1 MINKFCRSKAIR
13 HICAMFL
20 ISILAFVTIGAASQT
35 PSQSARQISTKN
47 KNTPISAIA
56 ISNYL
61 AAQQNADLNDEEKI
75 KTAIDAYFTL
85 RYEGQKSIMEQNFS
99 SLIEDST
106 LDWVKKEKDKR
117 EIELY
122 IASLFDL
129 GYQSYKFILD
139 YDSIEIENDKAVVLL
154 KQSHQVVYK
163 AVAPQISELSGLP
176 HIITLHSKN
185 GVWSIYKDE
194 YEDEYT
200 RLIETTPKEKIKQQV
215 DENYKFSRENDSAI
229 LEEAPANPKV
239 NPLYYGSF
247 AYNSAAAVI
256 FADNYASSNSSPAPI
271 PQAIKNAYQ
280 ATYGSPYPSSWPQNY
295 KVESDTDCA
304 NFVSQAIFEGT
315 GYQSGDTNYFNPTPN
330 DNNWYYKFSPTAQ
343 GSTTWVRVGAPSG
356 SIAGLYNFLLNTNP
370 AKRGPYGSLQGTC
383 CLCSSI
389 FPGDP
394 ILMKSGST
402 WQHVVIV
409 SSKSYP
415 CSFSNILVDSHTSY
429 YKKQPL
435 TTWSAYAWS
444 GVHIEGY
451 VDYTFD
457 DVTPFHWAIEYVERL
472 YNSGI
477 TGGCSTNP
485 MNYCPDSTVTR
496 AQMAVFLLRGIHGS
510 SYIPPAVGS
519 STGFNDVPTNYWVA
533 AWIKQFYAE
542 GITGGCSTNPMNYC
556 PEGTATFAQMAV
568 FLLRSKYGSG
578 YTPPPVGG
586 STGFQD
592 VPTNHWAAAWIKQLV
607 AEGIYSGCV
616 ANQFFCPENNVTR
629 ADMAFLLVNTFNL
642 P

>member
-271 PQAIKNAYQ
+271 PQAIKMRTRRLMDRHIQ
-280 ATYGSPYPSSWPQNY
+280 AVGCRTIKWNRIRIVQTLCL
-295 KVESDTDCA
+295 KRFLKA
-304 NFVSQAIFEGT
+304 QAIKVGIQITLIQLLMITIGT
-315 GYQSGDTNYFNPTPN
+315 ISFHQQH
-330 DNNWYYKFSPTAQ
+330 K
-343 GSTTWVRVGAPSG
+343 
-356 SIAGLYNFLLNTNP
+356 GLL
-370 AKRGPYGSLQGTC
+370 
-383 CLCSSI
+383 
-389 FPGDP
+389 PG
-394 ILMKSGST
+394 
-402 WQHVVIV
+402 
-409 SSKSYP
+409 
-415 CSFSNILVDSHTSY
+415 
-429 YKKQPL
+429 
-435 TTWSAYAWS
+435 
-444 GVHIEGY
+444 
-451 VDYTFD
+451 
-457 DVTPFHWAIEYVERL
+457 
-472 YNSGI
+472 
-477 TGGCSTNP
+477 
-485 MNYCPDSTVTR
+485 
-496 AQMAVFLLRGIHGS
+496 
-510 SYIPPAVGS
+510 
-519 STGFNDVPTNYWVA
+519 
-533 AWIKQFYAE
+533 
-542 GITGGCSTNPMNYC
+542 
-556 PEGTATFAQMAV
+556 
-568 FLLRSKYGSG
+568 
-578 YTPPPVGG
+578 
-586 STGFQD
+586 
-592 VPTNHWAAAWIKQLV
+592 
-607 AEGIYSGCV
+607 
-616 ANQFFCPENNVTR
+616 
-629 ADMAFLLVNTFNL
+629 
-642 P
+642 